1 MRANFQSAPTAW
13 RAQFLKKNNM
23 TRHADKSADKTM
35 RRARGL
41 ARTTQTL
48 IIACIAVLLFGGAYG
63 IRYLTAKQAPQPAP
77 PAPPGTF
84 MPTRSQ
90 LANLGIA
97 PVQTM
102 SFRSEQ
108 VTDGVIAYNDD
119 TTTPVFSPFSGQ
131 VTHIAA
137 KLGDMVRKGDP
148 LMTVAASE
156 FAQARS
162 NLINARAQL
171 NLAMATE
178 KRLHGLYEAKA
189 AALKDWLQSQA
200 DLTTAESNL
209 QAVQNQLRILGKSDS
224 EINALESQKN
234 LSDVSPEVPV
244 RAPVSGTVIQRQVGL
259 GQNIQSVTAGAGN
272 PVFTIGNLS
281 TVWLV
286 ANVRE
291 ENAPLM
297 RVGEAVEVHV
307 LAMPERIFKAR
318 ISWVAPAVDSNTHRL
333 PVRAEIRNG
342 DGALKPMM
350 FASFS
355 IATGNQVSSIGIPQS
370 AVVYEGSE
378 AHVFAANS
386 DGSLAVRSV
395 RLGRMTGDMLEVTA
409 GLSGGDR
416 IVTRGALFIDR
427 AAEGN

>member
-1 MRANFQSAPTAW
+1 MTSHTDKPANKIIR
-13 RAQFLKKNNM
+13 RAQGLPQKTQILIVVGIGLFLF
-23 TRHADKSADKTM
+23 A
-35 RRARGL
+35 G
-41 ARTTQTL
+41 
-48 IIACIAVLLFGGAYG
+48 VYG
-63 IRYLTAKQAPQPAP
+63 INYLTSKQAPQPVL

-84 MPTRSQ
+84 IATKSQ
-90 LANLGIA
+90 LENLKIA

-108 VTDGVIAYNDD
+108 ITDGVIAYDDD

-131 VTHIAA
+131 VTRVMT
-137 KLGDMVRKGDP
+137 KLGDAVRKGDP

-171 NLAMATE
+171 NLATATE

-200 DLTTAESNL
+200 DLTAAESNL
-209 QAVQNQLRILGKSDS
+209 QAVQNQLRILGKSDG
-224 EINALESQKN
+224 EINALENEKN
-234 LSDVSPEVPV
+234 ASGVSPEVPV

-259 GQNIQSVTAGAGN
+259 GQNIQSVSAGAGN

-291 ENAPLM
+291 DDAPLM
-297 RVGEAVEVHV
+297 RVGQAVEVHV
-307 LAMPERIFKAR
+307 LAMPERIFRAK
-318 ISWVAPAVDSNTHRL
+318 ISWVAPAVDPNTHRL
-333 PVRAEIRNG
+333 PVRAEIRNS
-342 DGALKPMM
+342 DGVLKPMM
-350 FASFS
+350 FASFNIVTS
-355 IATGNQVSSIGIPQS
+355 NEVSSIGIPQS

-378 AHVFAANS
+378 AHVFAAND
-386 DGSLAVRSV
+386 DGTLVVRPIRV
-395 RLGRMTGDMLEVTA
+395 GRVTGDMLEVISGLTA
-409 GLSGGDR
+409 GDK
-416 IVTRGALFIDR
+416 IVTRGTLFIDR

>member
-1 MRANFQSAPTAW
+1 
-13 RAQFLKKNNM
+13 M
-23 TRHADKSADKTM
+23 THHSDNSADKIIRKVHVLPRSM
-35 RRARGL
+35 
-41 ARTTQTL
+41 QIL
-48 IIACIAVLLFGGAYG
+48 IVAGIALLLVAGVYG
-63 IRYLTAKQAPQPAP
+63 INYLTSKPAPQPAP
-77 PAPPGTF
+77 SAPPGTF
-84 MPTRSQ
+84 IATKAQME
-90 LANLGIA
+90 NLGIA
-97 PVQTM
+97 PVQKM

-131 VTHIAA
+131 VTRVVA
-137 KLGDMVRKGDP
+137 KLGDVVRKGDP

-162 NLINARAQL
+162 NLVIAHAQL
-171 NLAMATE
+171 TLAVATE

-224 EINALESQKN
+224 EINALENEKGASG
-234 LSDVSPEVPV
+234 VSPEVLV

-259 GQNIQSVTAGAGN
+259 GQNIQSVSAGAGN

-291 ENAPLM
+291 ADAPLV
-297 RVGEAVEVHV
+297 RVGQAVEVHV
-307 LAMPERIFKAR
+307 LALPERVFKAR
-318 ISWVAPAVDSNTHRL
+318 LSWVAPSVDPNTHRL

-342 DGALKPMM
+342 DGVLKPMM
-350 FASFS
+350 FASFN
-355 IATGNQVSSIGIPQS
+355 IVTGNEVSSIGIPQG
-370 AVVYEGSE
+370 AVVYEGSD
-378 AHVFAANS
+378 AHVFVANS
-386 DGSLAVRSV
+386 DGTLTVRPV
-395 RLGRMTGDMLEVTA
+395 QVGRVTGNMLEVTS
-409 GLSGGDR
+409 GLTVGDR

-427 AAEGN
+427 ATEGN

>member
-1 MRANFQSAPTAW
+1 MLIVVGIAL
-13 RAQFLKKNNM
+13 FL
-23 TRHADKSADKTM
+23 
-35 RRARGL
+35 L
-41 ARTTQTL
+41 A
-48 IIACIAVLLFGGAYG
+48 GAYA
-63 IRYLTAKQAPQPAP
+63 IHFLTSTQAPQPAR

-84 MPTRSQ
+84 LPTKSQ
-90 LANLGIA
+90 WENLKIA

-108 VTDGVIAYNDD
+108 ITDGAIAYNDD

-131 VTHIAA
+131 VTHVIA
-137 KLGDMVRKGDP
+137 KLGDVVRKGDP

-156 FAQARS
+156 FVQARS
-162 NLINARAQL
+162 NLVNARAQL
-171 NLAMATE
+171 TLATATE

-200 DLTTAESNL
+200 DLTTAQSNL

-224 EINALESQKN
+224 EISTLETEKN
-234 LSDVSPEVPV
+234 VSSINPEVLV

-259 GQNIQSVTAGAGN
+259 GQNIQSVSAGAAN

-281 TVWLV
+281 TAWLV

-291 ENAPLM
+291 LDAPLM
-297 RVGEAVEVHV
+297 HVGQPVEVHV
-307 LAMPERIFKAR
+307 LAFPERIFKAR
-318 ISWVAPAVDSNTHRL
+318 ISWVAPAVDPNTHRL
-333 PVRAEIRNG
+333 PVRAEIKNT
-342 DGALKPMM
+342 DDALKPMM
-350 FASFS
+350 FASFNIVTS
-355 IATGNQVSSIGIPQS
+355 HEVNSIGIPQS

-378 AHVFAANS
+378 THVFAAND
-386 DGSLAVRSV
+386 DGTLAVRPIRV
-395 RLGRMTGDMLEVTA
+395 GRATGDMLEVTS
-409 GLSGGDR
+409 GLTVGDK

>member
-1 MRANFQSAPTAW
+1 
-13 RAQFLKKNNM
+13 M
-23 TRHADKSADKTM
+23 TKHTDSYTNELIRKTHI
-35 RRARGL
+35 L
-41 ARTTQTL
+41 PQKTQIL
-48 IIACIAVLLFGGAYG
+48 IVTGIALLLISGAFAVH
-63 IRYLTAKQAPQPAP
+63 YLTNTQISKPTRS
-77 PAPPGTF
+77 APPGTF
-84 MPTRSQ
+84 QPTKSQ
-90 LANLGIA
+90 WENLKIA

-108 VTDGVIAYNDD
+108 ITDGAIAYNDD

-131 VTHIAA
+131 VTNVIA
-137 KLGDMVRKGDP
+137 KLGDMVKKGDP

-156 FAQARS
+156 FVQARS

-171 NLAMATE
+171 TLATATE

-224 EINALESQKN
+224 EISALESEKN
-234 LSDVSPEVPV
+234 VPKVNPEVLV

-259 GQNIQSVTAGAGN
+259 GQNIQSVSAGAAN

-291 ENAPLM
+291 ADAPLM
-297 RVGEAVEVHV
+297 RVGQLVEVHV
-307 LAMPERIFKAR
+307 LAFPDRIFKAR
-318 ISWVAPAVDSNTHRL
+318 ISWVAPSVDLLTHRL
-333 PVRAEIRNG
+333 PVRAEIKNTE
-342 DGALKPMM
+342 GALKPMM
-350 FASFS
+350 FASFNIVTS
-355 IATGNQVSSIGIPQS
+355 NEVSSIGVPQS
-370 AVVYEGSE
+370 AIVYEGSD
-378 AHVFAANS
+378 AHVFVANN
-386 DGSLAVRSV
+386 DGTLAVRPIRV
-395 RLGRMTGDMLEVTA
+395 GRMTGDMLEVTS
-409 GLSGGDR
+409 GLTVGDK
-416 IVTRGALFIDR
+416 IVTRGTLFIDR

>member
-1 MRANFQSAPTAW
+1 MTSHTDKPAN
-13 RAQFLKKNNM
+13 KI
-23 TRHADKSADKTM
+23 M
-35 RRARGL
+35 RRAHGL
-41 ARTTQTL
+41 PQKTQML
-48 IIACIAVLLFGGAYG
+48 IVVGIALLFLAGVYG
-63 IRYLTAKQAPQPAP
+63 INYLTSKPAPQPAP
-77 PAPPGTF
+77 SAPPGTF
-84 MPTRSQ
+84 IATRAQ
-90 LANLGIA
+90 LENLKIA

-108 VTDGVIAYNDD
+108 ITDGVIAYDDD

-131 VTHIAA
+131 VTRVMA

-171 NLAMATE
+171 NLATATE

-200 DLTTAESNL
+200 DLTAAESNL

-224 EINALESQKN
+224 EINALENEKN
-234 LSDVSPEVPV
+234 ASGVSPEVPV

-259 GQNIQSVTAGAGN
+259 GQNIQSVSAGAGN

-291 ENAPLM
+291 DDAPLM
-297 RVGEAVEVHV
+297 RVGQAVEVHV
-307 LAMPERIFKAR
+307 LAMPERIFRAK
-318 ISWVAPAVDSNTHRL
+318 ISWVAPAVDPNTHRL
-333 PVRAEIRNG
+333 PVRAEIKNG
-342 DGALKPMM
+342 DGVLKPMM
-350 FASFS
+350 FASFN
-355 IATGNQVSSIGIPQS
+355 IVTGNEVSSIGIPQS
-370 AVVYEGSE
+370 AIVYEGSE
-378 AHVFAANS
+378 AHVFAAND
-386 DGSLAVRSV
+386 DGTLVVRPIRV
-395 RLGRMTGDMLEVTA
+395 GRVTGDMIEVTSGLTA
-409 GLSGGDR
+409 GDK

>member
-1 MRANFQSAPTAW
+1 MTC

-23 TRHADKSADKTM
+23 TRHADKSADKIL
-35 RRARGL
+35 RRATGL
-41 ARTTQTL
+41 SGSTQVL
-48 IIACIAVLLFGGAYG
+48 IIACIALLFFGGAYG
-63 IRYLTAKQAPQPAP
+63 IRYLTDKQAPQPAP
-77 PAPPGTF
+77 PPPPGTF
-84 MPTRSQ
+84 IPARSQ
-90 LANLGIA
+90 LANLRIA
-97 PVQTM
+97 AAQTM

-131 VTHIAA
+131 VTRVAA
-137 KLGDMVRKGDP
+137 KLGEVVRKGDP

-162 NLINARAQL
+162 NLISARAQRD
-171 NLAMATE
+171 LAMATE
-178 KRLHGLYEAKA
+178 KRLHGLYDAKA

-224 EINALESQKN
+224 EIDALEKQKS
-234 LSDVSPEVPV
+234 LSDVSPEVLV

-297 RVGEAVEVHV
+297 RVGQAVEVRV
-307 LAMPERIFKAR
+307 LALPERVFKAR
-318 ISWVAPAVDSNTHRL
+318 ISWVAPAVDPNTHRL

-342 DGALKPMM
+342 DGVLKPMM

-355 IATGNQVSSIGIPQS
+355 IVTGSEASSIGIPQS

-378 AHVFAANS
+378 AHVFAANG
-386 DGSLAVRSV
+386 DGTLAVRPV
-395 RLGRMTGDMLEVTA
+395 RLGRVAGDMIEVTS
-409 GLSGGDR
+409 GLSAGDR